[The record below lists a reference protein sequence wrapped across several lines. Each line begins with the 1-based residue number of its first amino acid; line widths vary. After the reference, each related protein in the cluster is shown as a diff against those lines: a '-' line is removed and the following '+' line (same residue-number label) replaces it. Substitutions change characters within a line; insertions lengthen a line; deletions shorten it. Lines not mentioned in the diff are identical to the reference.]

1 MKLNDTHN
9 PDLKSW
15 VDSANSPETDFPIQN
30 LPLGAFKTSK
40 NFAPHLGVAIG
51 HKALDLS
58 AICINNLLDIPQEI
72 RAVCAKGF
80 LNQLMAMGNEAA
92 AVLREALSKALH
104 AAAQKDLQD
113 KLKSHLFDMD
123 KVELLNPVRIADF
136 TDFYASI
143 HHATRVGAM
152 LRPENPL
159 LPNYKYVP
167 IGYHGRASS
176 IVVSGRK
183 IRRPHGQ
190 VKSDEFDAPKFQPSR
205 RLDYEAEIGFYV
217 GESTGFGQVI
227 PLREAERHIFGACI
241 VNDWSARDIQK
252 WEYQP
257 LGPFLSKN
265 FATSVSPWVVTLE
278 ALAPFRTRAVER
290 EAGEP
295 KVLPYLYSPENQER
309 GAFEITLE
317 VFIQTHSRVK
327 RNLPPLRLSKGE
339 FREMYWT
346 AAQLLAH
353 HASNG
358 CNFHTGDLFASGTVS
373 GKNREEAGCLLE
385 LTDGGK
391 SPIEVA
397 PDETRAFIEDG
408 DEIIIKAYCEKDGFR
423 RIGFGVCSGIIIPPL
438 RHKEK

>member
-1 MKLNDTHN
+1 MKLNETHN

-15 VDSANSPETDFPIQN
+15 VDSANDPQTDFPIQN
-30 LPLGAFKTSK
+30 LPLGAFKTTK

-51 HKALDLS
+51 EKILDLT
-58 AICINNLLDIPQEI
+58 AVCMNNLVDIPQDI
-72 RAVCAKGF
+72 RAVCTKGF
-80 LNQLMAMGNEAA
+80 LNQLMAMGNAA
-92 AVLREALSKALH
+92 SSDLRFALSKALR
-104 AAAQKDLQD
+104 ASVQKDLQE
-113 KLKSHLFDMD
+113 KLKTHLFDSD
-123 KVELLNPVRIADF
+123 KVELLNPVRIGDF

-176 IVVSGRK
+176 ITISGRK

-190 VKSDEFDAPKFQPSR
+190 VKSDEFDEPKFQPSK
-205 RLDYEAEIGFYV
+205 RLDYEAEIGFFI
-217 GESTGFGQVI
+217 GESTGFGQPI

-257 LGPFLSKN
+257 LGPFLAKN
-265 FATSVSPWVVTLE
+265 FATSLSPWILTLE
-278 ALAPFRTRAVER
+278 ALLPFRAPAFAR

-295 KVLPYLYSPENQER
+295 KVLAYLYSPENEAS
-309 GAFEITLE
+309 GGLDITIE
-317 VFIQTHSRVK
+317 VFIHTSQSIK
-327 RNLPPLRLSKGE
+327 QKLPPARLSKGN
-339 FREMYWT
+339 FRDQYWT
-346 AAQLLAH
+346 PAQLLAH

-373 GKNREEAGCLLE
+373 GKNLDEAGCLLE
-385 LTDGGK
+385 LTLGGK
-391 SPIEVA
+391 EPIEL
-397 PDETRAFIEDG
+397 PSGEKRAFIEDG

-423 RIGFGVCSGIIIPPL
+423 RIGFGACSGIIIPPI
-438 RHKEK
+438 RFKS